1 MSKHDMERE
10 INNTLQRE
18 INNTLQ
24 KRTNTQKDI
33 NKLEKIISQL
43 NDEMKKLERNVNYD
57 PNLTDG
63 YLSALRMASREA
75 RGKITPGKKYN
86 VRTNGHARGQLR
98 DRIDEQQGKLKE
110 ANTEMVRIQTLL
122 GKLKDSNTP
131 GRSNSNYGYRPP
143 NVKKPRIN
151 LGNTKLAGR
160 TGGARTRLRSRL
172 GRGNSGKNKKKMKK
186 TKKKM
191 KKTKTKKKKKT
202 KAKKL
207 RALNKKTKKN
217 KQ

>member
-33 NKLEKIISQL
+33 NKLEKIIPQL

-63 YLSALRMASREA
+63 YLSALRMASRES

-191 KKTKTKKKKKT
+191 KKAKTKKKIKT
-202 KAKKL
+202 KAMKL

>member
-1 MSKHDMERE
+1 MAELQSKSK
-10 INNTLQRE
+10 IS
-18 INNTLQ
+18 
-24 KRTNTQKDI
+24 KGVKDEVFD
-33 NKLEKIISQL
+33 N
-43 NDEMKKLERNVNYD
+43 
-57 PNLTDG
+57 
-63 YLSALRMASREA
+63 A
-75 RGKITPGKKYN
+75 R
-86 VRTNGHARGQLR
+86 ARGQLR

-191 KKTKTKKKKKT
+191 KKAKTKKKIKT
-202 KAKKL
+202 KAMKL